1 MQMKT
6 SALIGTIYIHAYTP
20 VQTHTKTCA
29 CVCVNIHEHMCVIY
43 VHVCVHLELAHVHPC
58 TGVPARGH
66 GQSVALTPE
75 TPQRCRL
82 FRLHVGRVA
91 VPLWQVSDKVQLECK
106 VFMAITK
113 TDDKTRLRPHTA
125 ISLYPFKTDCGFP
138 VVSPERMLTD
148 PCMGNGGA

>member
-75 TPQRCRL
+75 TP
-82 FRLHVGRVA
+82 A
-91 VPLWQVSDKVQLECK
+91 KVQAVSAACGQGRSAP
-106 VFMAITK
+106 VAGI
-113 TDDKTRLRPHTA
+113 RQSPA
-125 ISLYPFKTDCGFP
+125 GVQSLHGHHKD
-138 VVSPERMLTD
+138 
-148 PCMGNGGA
+148 